1 MDHKLVTD
9 ALTQAL
15 SEIQSCSGRSVSQ
28 MTPET
33 RPIGDLEGFDSVNAV
48 EAASILSGHLGQ
60 RIDPKIMLSTNPNE
74 PLRICDIVDRIV
86 SGDATHP
93 GREI

>member
-1 MDHKLVTD
+1 MDHQQVIN
-9 ALTQAL
+9 ALSQAL
-15 SEIQSCSGRSVSQ
+15 SEIQSCSGRTVSQ

-48 EAASILSGHLGQ
+48 ETAAILSGHLGQ
-60 RIDPKIMLSTNPNE
+60 PINPKIMLSTNPNE

-86 SGDATHP
+86 NSEAKHSGRGT
-93 GREI
+93 

>member
-1 MDHKLVTD
+1 MDHQQVTD

-28 MTPET
+28 ITSET

-48 EAASILSGHLGQ
+48 ETAAILSGHLGQ
-60 RIDPKIMLSTNPNE
+60 PINPKIMLSTNPNE

-86 SGDATHP
+86 CGDAQHP
-93 GREI
+93 GRGT

>member
-1 MDHKLVTD
+1 MDHKQVTD

-86 SGDATHP
+86 SGEATHP
-93 GREI
+93 GTET